1 MSTDTTTATTD
12 TAAVEATVD
21 AYLETWNETDKA
33 KRAALMDQSLGA
45 DLWYR
50 DPMLQADGPAAFDAM
65 VAAVQ
70 AQFPGLVMRRTSD
83 VDAHHDLVRFTW
95 ALGAPDAE
103 PAVAGVDVAK
113 FDAAGKL
120 HRIIGFTP
128 VEVPAA

>member
-1 MSTDTTTATTD
+1 
-12 TAAVEATVD
+12 
-21 AYLETWNETDKA
+21 
-33 KRAALMDQSLGA
+33 
-45 DLWYR
+45 
-50 DPMLQADGPAAFDAM
+50 M

-95 ALGAPDAE
+95 ALGAPGAD

-113 FDAAGKL
+113 FDGEGRL

-128 VEVPAA
+128 VELA